1 MMLAA
6 WSLARRD
13 VVRFLRQR
21 SRIIGVLG
29 TPLIFWALIG
39 SGFNYMGYLFPGTL
53 IQILLFA
60 SIFSTISIIQDRQ
73 TGFLQGVLVAPVSRA
88 AIVLG
93 KVLGGTVIAMTQ
105 GTIFLMLGPLVG
117 IPFSAAGWAAALG
130 VMALV
135 AFGLTALGV
144 LLAWRFDS
152 VQGFHAIMN
161 LFLIP
166 LWLLSGAVFP
176 PDKAVSWVRAVMVA
190 NPLTYGVDA
199 LRRVL
204 GGSGVVGV
212 SLGVSLAV
220 SALFSIGMFLLA
232 TAFARRRQ
240 TG

>member
-1 MMLAA
+1 MLAA
-6 WSLARRD
+6 WSLCRRD

-29 TPLIFWALIG
+29 TPLVFWALIG
-39 SGFNYMGYLFPGTL
+39 SGFNYMGYLFPGT
-53 IQILLFA
+53 IVQILLFA

-88 AIVLG
+88 SIVLG
-93 KVLGGTVIAMTQ
+93 KVLGGTAIAMTQ
-105 GTIFLMLGPLVG
+105 GTIFLVLGPLVG
-117 IPFSAAGWAAALG
+117 IRFSVAGWAAALG

-176 PDKAVSWVRAVMVA
+176 PEKAVSWIRGVMVA

-204 GGSGVVGV
+204 GGPGVVDASLGV
-212 SLGVSLAV
+212 SLGVS
-220 SALFSIGMFLLA
+220 ALFSIAMFLLA

>member
-6 WSLARRD
+6 WSLCRRD

-39 SGFNYMGYLFPGTL
+39 SGFNYLQYLFPGTL
-53 IQILLFA
+53 VQILLFA

-93 KVLGGTVIAMTQ
+93 KVLGGTAIAMTQ
-105 GTIFLMLGPLVG
+105 GMIFLLLGPLVG
-117 IPFSAAGWAAALG
+117 VPFSLAGWAAAFG

-144 LLAWRFDS
+144 LLAWQFDS

-176 PDKAVSWVRAVMVA
+176 PEKAVSWVRHVMVA

-204 GGSGVVGV
+204 GGAGVVGGSLGV
-212 SLGVSLAV
+212 SLGVSAF
-220 SALFSIGMFLLA
+220 FSVGMFLMA

>member
-1 MMLAA
+1 MLAA
-6 WSLARRD
+6 WTLCRRD

-21 SRIIGVLG
+21 SRIVGVLG
-29 TPLIFWALIG
+29 TPLIFWALLG

-73 TGFLQGVLVAPVSRA
+73 QGFLQGVLVAPVSRA
-88 AIVLG
+88 SIVLG
-93 KVLGGTVIAMTQ
+93 KVLGGTAIALSQ
-105 GTIFLMLGPLVG
+105 GTLFLLLGPLVG
-117 IPFSAAGWAAALG
+117 IRPSFPGWLAALG

-152 VQGFHAIMN
+152 VQGFHGVMN
-161 LFLIP
+161 LLLFP
-166 LWLLSGAVFP
+166 MWLLSGAVFP
-176 PDKAVSWVRAVMVA
+176 PSKAVAWVRYVMWG

-204 GGSGVVGV
+204 TGEDMRLGVPLSV
-212 SLGVSLAV
+212 SLGVSLAF
-220 SALFSIGMFLLA
+220 SALMFVLA
-232 TAFARRRQ
+232 TALARRR
-240 TG
+240 

>member
-6 WSLARRD
+6 MSLCRRD

-53 IQILLFA
+53 VQILLFA

-88 AIVLG
+88 SIVLG
-93 KVLGGTVIAMTQ
+93 KVLGGTAIALTQ
-105 GTIFLMLGPLVG
+105 GTIFLFLGPLVKV
-117 IPFSAAGWAAALG
+117 PFSPSGWAAALG

-176 PDKAVSWVRAVMVA
+176 PDKAVSWVRYVMVA

-204 GGSGVVGV
+204 GAPGVLDV
-212 SLGVSLAV
+212 SLGVCLGV
-220 SALFSIGMFLLA
+220 SALFSVGMFVLA

-240 TG
+240 SS